1 MSLKVGF
8 PLFALLLA
16 AALLA
21 WRFDMT
27 AISAIITLAT
37 IIVGLYTLYDWS
49 RPKVKKQTE
58 KVRGRLRK
66 EWNDFDAAKPHYPKG
81 KMDEYAALA
90 GQFAGANVHA
100 KAEEKWRIKD
110 RGLLA
115 GIDAGAKSFW
125 AEFDKLLKK

>member
-21 WRFDMT
+21 WQFNMP
-27 AISAIITLAT
+27 AVSAVISLAT
-37 IIVGLYTLYDWS
+37 IVVGLYTFYDWS
-49 RPKVKKQTE
+49 RPKATKQTGN
-58 KVRGRLRK
+58 VRGRLRK

-81 KMDEYAALA
+81 KMDEYAGLA
-90 GQFAGANVHA
+90 GQFAGAGIHA
-100 KAEEKWRIKD
+100 KAEEKWRVKD

-115 GIDAGAKSFW
+115 SLDAGAKSFW